1 MKEKIDCPITLGEY
15 EKNKET
21 IGCPVTL
28 GEYEKNKKE
37 EQTKN

>member
-15 EKNKET
+15 EKIKET
-21 IGCPVTL
+21 IGCPITL

>member
-1 MKEKIDCPITLGEY
+1 MKKIKKEELTINCPI
-15 EKNKET
+15 
-21 IGCPVTL
+21 TL

>member
-1 MKEKIDCPITLGEY
+1 MKEKIGCPITLGEY

-21 IGCPVTL
+21 IGCPITL